1 MTYLGRAKRLA
12 QECHAGQVD
21 KAGYDY
27 IDHVERVADA
37 VKGDVDAEIVAW
49 LHDVLE
55 DGAEEFAAQV
65 FGFNNQIVD
74 AVVLLTRRND
84 VADDVYYERIKN
96 NHLALKV
103 KLADIQDNMNDIRLG
118 LLDNKTAQR
127 LRKKY
132 TKALNILNNVE
143 EMK

>member
-1 MTYLGRAKRLA
+1 M
-12 QECHAGQVD
+12 
-21 KAGYDY
+21 
-27 IDHVERVADA
+27 
-37 VKGDVDAEIVAW
+37 
-49 LHDVLE
+49 
-55 DGAEEFAAQV
+55 
-65 FGFNNQIVD
+65 FGFNNETVD

-96 NHLALKV
+96 NRLALKV

>member
-1 MTYLGRAKRLA
+1 MTYLERAKRLA

-21 KAGYDY
+21 KAGYY

-55 DGAEEFAAQV
+55 DGTEEFAAQV
-65 FGFNNQIVD
+65 FGFNNETVD

-96 NHLALKV
+96 KRLALKV